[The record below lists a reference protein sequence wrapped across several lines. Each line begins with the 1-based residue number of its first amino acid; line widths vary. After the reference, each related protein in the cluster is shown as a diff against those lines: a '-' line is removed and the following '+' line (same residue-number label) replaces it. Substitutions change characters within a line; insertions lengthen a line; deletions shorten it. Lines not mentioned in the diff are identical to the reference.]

1 MNMKKIVVALV
12 ALTLL
17 LAPLPV
23 SAQQAATV
31 TLLHFSDYHSHAVP
45 FYSEGEEGTAG
56 IARAI
61 AYLKPLAADPN
72 TLIFDGG
79 DMMNAGSP
87 AWSDKYQC
95 ADWPWFNGIV
105 DAMALGNHDSDYG
118 PDVFA
123 KCRAAVNYPILDANI
138 LDANGQPLLQSNGKT
153 YLVFDVN
160 GVKIGVFALAGPDF
174 DRLIKP
180 ALRPAAGATYADWTA
195 SARQIVQALRE
206 QEKVNAV
213 VMIGHSMYED
223 DIALAQAVPGIDLIF
238 GTHSHREEG
247 LTRIPNTETVIIS
260 PFQYLT
266 YVSKVE
272 LTFAGG
278 KLSGV
283 KGDLVRMSNKLPQD
297 PETQQKVTQMQADLQ
312 ADPQYAPLFQPIG
325 QAAVALTTEG
335 QVTGESVFGNFAM
348 DVVRAAAGTHVALS
362 TSSTF
367 REPLGSGA
375 ILEAG
380 LRATIP
386 YKNKMLVYTLTG
398 AQVQKVLDYSASRS
412 GSDGFSQVS
421 GVRFAIADGKA
432 TNVQIL
438 KDPKNPAAG
447 FVPLDPAASY
457 DVLASD
463 YQSQVAAGYKDI
475 FAGLTSR
482 ETGIDLRDQVR
493 SFIQANSPVTAKLDG
508 RISTGA
514 PAQLPTTGGSPA
526 GAGPE
531 GGSLLVVGILL
542 VAAGLA
548 LRRPGF
554 PARRE

>member
-1 MNMKKIVVALV
+1 MKKIVVALV
-12 ALTLL
+12 VLTLL
-17 LAPLPV
+17 LAPLPAF
-23 SAQQAATV
+23 AQQAATV

-45 FYSEGEEGTAG
+45 FYSEGEEETAG
-56 IARAI
+56 IARAM
-61 AYLKPLAADPN
+61 AYLKPFADDPN
-72 TLIFDGG
+72 ALIFNGG
-79 DMMNAGSP
+79 DTMNAGSP

-95 ADWPWFNGIV
+95 VEWPWFNGIV

-123 KCRAAVNYPILDANI
+123 KCRAAVTYPILSANT
-138 LDANGQPLLQSNGKT
+138 LDASGQPLFQSNGKT

-180 ALRPAAGATYADWTA
+180 ALRPAAGATYADRTA

-213 VMIGHSMYED
+213 VLIGHAMYED

-247 LTRIPNTETVIIS
+247 LTRIPNTDTVIIS

-297 PETQQKVTQMQADLQ
+297 PETAQKVAQMQADLQ

-348 DVVRAAAGTHVALS
+348 DVARAAGAAHVALS

-367 REPLGSGA
+367 REPLGSGT
-375 ILEAG
+375 ILETG

-386 YKNKMLVYTLTG
+386 YKNKLLVYTLTG
-398 AQVQKVLDYSASRS
+398 EQLQKVLDYSVSRS
-412 GSDGFSQVS
+412 GSDSFSQVA
-421 GVRFAIADGKA
+421 GVRFAIADGRA
-432 TNVQIL
+432 ANVQVL
-438 KDPKNPAAG
+438 KDPKDPAAG
-447 FVPLDPAASY
+447 YAPLDPMASY
-457 DVLASD
+457 DVVTSD
-463 YQSQVAAGYKDI
+463 YQAQIAGGYKDI
-475 FAGLTSR
+475 FAGLPFR
-482 ETGIDLRDQVR
+482 DTGLDLRDQVR

-508 RISTGA
+508 RISAGT
-514 PAQLPTTGGSPA
+514 PAQLPATGGSPA
-526 GAGPE
+526 GPE
-531 GGSLLVVGILL
+531 GVPLVLVGLLLITVGLLV
-542 VAAGLA
+542 
-548 LRRPGF
+548 RRPH
-554 PARRE
+554 PRPLP

>member
-1 MNMKKIVVALV
+1 MKKIVVVLV

-31 TLLHFSDYHSHAVP
+31 TLLNFSDYHSHAVP

-61 AYLKPLAADPN
+61 AYLKPFAGDPN
-72 TLIFDGG
+72 ALIFNGG
-79 DMMNAGSP
+79 DTMNLGSP

-95 ADWPWFNGIV
+95 AEWPWFNGIV
-105 DAMALGNHDSDYG
+105 DAMALGNHDADYG

-123 KCRAAVNYPILDANI
+123 KCRAGVTYPILSANT
-138 LDANGQPLLQSNGKT
+138 LDASGQPLFQSGGKS

-180 ALRPAAGATYADWTA
+180 ALRPASGATFADWA
-195 SARQIVQALRE
+195 QSARQIVQALRE
-206 QEKVNAV
+206 QEHANAV
-213 VMIGHSMYED
+213 VLIGHALYED

-247 LTRIPNTETVIIS
+247 LTRIPGTDTVIIS

-297 PETQQKVTQMQADLQ
+297 PEIAQKVTQMQADLQ
-312 ADPQYAPLFQPIG
+312 TDPQYAPLFQPIG
-325 QAAVALTTEG
+325 EAAVALSTEG

-348 DVVRAAAGTHVALS
+348 DIARAAGGAHAAFS

-367 REPLGSGA
+367 REPVGSGT
-375 ILEAG
+375 ILEEE
-380 LRATIP
+380 LRAAIP
-386 YKNKMLVYTLTG
+386 YKNKLLVYSLSG
-398 AQVQKVLDYSASRS
+398 AQIQKVLDFSVSRS
-412 GSDGFSQVS
+412 GSDAFSQVA
-421 GVRFAIADGKA
+421 GVRFAIADGRA
-432 TNVQIL
+432 TNVQLL

-447 FVPLDPAASY
+447 YTALDPAASY
-457 DVLASD
+457 DVVTSD
-463 YQSQVAAGYKDI
+463 YQALVAGGYKDI
-475 FAGLTSR
+475 FAGLTYR
-482 ETGIDLRDQVR
+482 DTGLDLRDQVR

-508 RISTGA
+508 RISSGT
-514 PAQLPTTGGSPA
+514 PAQLPVTGGSPSPVEPA
-526 GAGPE
+526 GIALAGLLLVGAG
-531 GGSLLVVGILL
+531 LLMRRRER
-542 VAAGLA
+542 
-548 LRRPGF
+548 RRPVK
-554 PARRE
+554 

>member
-1 MNMKKIVVALV
+1 MKKIAVTLVVT
-12 ALTLL
+12 LTLL
-17 LAPLPV
+17 FVSLAPLPA

-61 AYLKPLAADPN
+61 AYLKPFANDP
-72 TLIFDGG
+72 TALIFGGG
-79 DMMNAGSP
+79 DSMNRGSP

-95 ADWPWFNGIV
+95 AEWPWFNGIV
-105 DAMALGNHDSDYG
+105 DAMALGNHDADYG

-123 KCRAAVNYPILDANI
+123 KCRAGITYPILSANI
-138 LDANGQPLLQSNGKT
+138 LDAGGQPLFQSGGKT
-153 YLVFDVN
+153 TLVSDVN

-174 DRLIKP
+174 DRLVKP
-180 ALRPAAGATYADWTA
+180 EMRPAAGATFADRTQA
-195 SARQIVQALRE
+195 ARQIVQALRE
-206 QEKVNAV
+206 QERVNAV
-213 VMIGHSMYED
+213 VLIGHAMYED
-223 DIALAQAVPGIDLIF
+223 DVALAQAVPGIDLIF

-247 LTRIPNTETVIIS
+247 LTRIPGTNTVIVS

-278 KLSGV
+278 QLSGV

-297 PETQQKVTQMQADLQ
+297 PEIAGKVTQMQADLQ

-325 QAAVALTTEG
+325 EAAVALSTEG

-348 DVVRAAAGTHVALS
+348 DIARSAGGAHVALS

-367 REPLGSGA
+367 REPVGMGT
-375 ILEAG
+375 ILEEE
-380 LRATIP
+380 LRAAIP
-386 YKNKMLVYTLTG
+386 YKNKLLVFQMSG
-398 AQVQKVLDYSASRS
+398 AQMQKVLDYSVSRS
-412 GSDGFSQVS
+412 GSDFFSQVA
-421 GVRFAIADGKA
+421 GVRFAVADGRA
-432 TNVQIL
+432 TNVQVL

-447 FVPLDPAASY
+447 YVPLDPAATY
-457 DVLASD
+457 DVVTSD
-463 YQSQVAAGYKDI
+463 FQALVAGGYKEL

-482 ETGIDLRDQVR
+482 DTGLDLRDQVR

-508 RISTGA
+508 RISAGT
-514 PAQLPTTGGSPA
+514 PAQLPATGGSPA
-526 GAGPE
+526 GPE
-531 GGSLLVVGILL
+531 GALLVGALL
-542 VAAGLA
+542 VAAGLLVPRRD
-548 LRRPGF
+548 LRRTVK
-554 PARRE
+554 